1 VRALQEAAVLA
12 DLQKDQGVVGTLRTL
27 GSRGDRNAVRDY
39 LEARAAKKAADLD
52 ESRRPALEK
61 WVAEKSV
68 SDDQLKALAAARA
81 ERLEKLLEQDYGVGE
96 KRLVLGEPT
105 VARDGGHAEV
115 VVGVAP

>member
-1 VRALQEAAVLA
+1 VRSRRRPSSPTCRRTRAWSVRCARSAAA
-12 DLQKDQGVVGTLRTL
+12 AIATPC
-27 GSRGDRNAVRDY
+27 DY